1 MGAGL
6 ALLGAVDPKAHRH
19 ATIASIGVP
28 IEGEH
33 RLGGWQGGEV
43 SEVGLGVAALAKAAR
58 VRARQSVEPDR
69 PK

>member
-28 IEGEH
+28 IEGEAVVI
-33 RLGGWQGGEV
+33 GIAN
-43 SEVGLGVAALAKAAR
+43 S
-58 VRARQSVEPDR
+58 SDR
-69 PK
+69 DCDRRIWFVPE